1 MTDNKNQEAVHES
14 AQMDEAL
21 RKRIVVRLDADRA
34 AGKPV
39 LPAGVFRRTLGE
51 DCSLE
56 LIGDCIVL
64 WCRKRLDERVAIRE
78 ARDFE
83 NHMSSIRLMLS
94 RHEEEER
101 NKLEQRDRELGL
113 SDTVDHDNW
122 YEVNLRDRIRD
133 LEAERNA
140 AMKTISG
147 LIHELNRERT
157 VRESAEEELERW
169 SHAYQ
174 SSHREIC

>member
-1 MTDNKNQEAVHES
+1 MTDNKNQEAVLES
-14 AQMDEAL
+14 AQTDEAL
-21 RKRIVVRLDADRA
+21 RKRIVARLDADRA

-39 LPAGVFRRTLGE
+39 LPAVVIRRTLGE

-56 LIGDCIVL
+56 LIGDCIAL

-83 NHMSSIRLMLS
+83 HEMSSIRLMLS

-122 YEVNLRDRIRD
+122 YEVNLRERIRD

-157 VRESAEEELERW
+157 ARESAEEELERW
-169 SHAYQ
+169 SNAYQ
-174 SSHREIC
+174 SSHCEIC